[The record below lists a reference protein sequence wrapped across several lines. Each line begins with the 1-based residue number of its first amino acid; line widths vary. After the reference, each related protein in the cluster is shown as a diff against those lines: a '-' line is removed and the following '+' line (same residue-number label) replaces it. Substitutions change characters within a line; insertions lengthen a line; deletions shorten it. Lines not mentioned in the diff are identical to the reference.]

1 MGINRRSFL
10 KVLGGGIVGG
20 GIAGVASGN
29 IVIPKKLKAEETVSP
44 QQFVGILV
52 DTTRCVGCRACEEAC
67 AQANHLPVPD
77 ISDNSVLE
85 KERKTTQSQLTVVSR
100 YQTEKGEV
108 FVKKQCMHCNQ
119 PGCVAACLVKAMEKR
134 KEGPVTWAS
143 NCMGCR
149 YCMPSCPFEMPKF
162 EYESSNPRIQKCSLC
177 WDRLE
182 KGEKPACVDAC
193 PEKALTFGPRRKLIE
208 EANRRIYQKPGEYLT
223 HIYGEHEVGGT
234 GYLYISKVPFEQI
247 GFRTDLGTTAY
258 PEYSK
263 GFLYSVPIVLL
274 LWPAFLIGVNTL
286 TKREEEKRRKG
297 GER

>member
-29 IVIPKKLKAEETVSP
+29 IVIPRKLKTEETAP
-44 QQFVGILV
+44 PKEFVGVLV
-52 DTTRCVGCRACEEAC
+52 DTTRCVGCRACEAAC
-67 AQANHLPVPD
+67 AEENHLPVPD
-77 ISDNSVLE
+77 IADESVFK
-85 KERKTTQSQLTVVSR
+85 KERKTTVSQLTVVSR

-149 YCMPSCPFEMPKF
+149 YCMPSCPFEIPKF

-177 WDRLE
+177 WNRLE
-182 KGEKPACVDAC
+182 KGEIPACVDAC
-193 PEKALTFGPRRKLIE
+193 PEKALTFGTRKKLIE

-247 GFRTDLGTTAY
+247 GFRTDLGTIAY